1 MADRATKLWDDI
13 KTKNRLDVSD
23 QKLSDDDV
31 KCLIKGLHMC
41 DTCHACPR
49 DEHT

>member
-1 MADRATKLWDDI
+1 MADRVTKLWEDI

-31 KCLIKGLHMC
+31 GRMIKGLHMY
-41 DTCHACPR
+41 AAAAP
-49 DEHT
+49 